1 MLTDP
6 RYQLSEKIKERGK
19 KKVFLKKSNA
29 LQDRKLDLKVTFPSF
44 SNPGRGT
51 TEMSQCG

>member
-6 RYQLSEKIKERGK
+6 RYQLSERRRTRGK
-19 KKVFLKKSNA
+19 TAFLKKSNA
-29 LQDRKLDLKVTFPSF
+29 LQDRKLDLKVTFPSY